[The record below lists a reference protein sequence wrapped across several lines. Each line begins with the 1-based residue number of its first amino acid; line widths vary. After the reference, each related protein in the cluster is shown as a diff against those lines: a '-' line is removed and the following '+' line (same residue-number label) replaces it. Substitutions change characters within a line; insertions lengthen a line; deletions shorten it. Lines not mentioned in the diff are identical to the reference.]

1 MQTIKL
7 KRGLDIPFEG
17 QAAETLG
24 SVRRPE
30 VFHVVPDQFAGIT
43 PKLDVKVGDRVK
55 AGSPLFHDKAFE
67 EMLFTAPV
75 SGEVKEIVRGD
86 RRKILSIDILADT
99 KIEYLSFDKELKELK
114 DSKDSKEAIKA
125 LLLKSGL
132 WALMKQRPYDC
143 IAMPNKQPRA
153 IFISSFDSAPCA
165 PNYEW
170 VLKGQLPTL
179 QAAVTA
185 LGKLAPVFIG
195 IQGGAK
201 ATEFRELKDCTL
213 YEVFGPHPAGNVGVQ
228 LNNLAPLAK
237 GETVFTLNIQDLAL
251 IGRLFQKG
259 IVDMQKKV
267 ALTGPLAYGRQ
278 YYNVLP
284 GMPVS
289 AVLTSNVHTEVPC
302 RYIAG
307 NVLSGRMLDRK
318 AVGSETAGA
327 VGSEIPECFSI
338 YDNQLTVLDEGS
350 ENHEFMGWLLPRF
363 KAFNAGCTDPAKM
376 LTDNA
381 FTRWLFGPKKYQW
394 DALLKGG
401 RRAIIVSNEYDR
413 VFPMDIYPEYLI
425 KAMIAGNIDR
435 MEALG
440 AYEVAPEDF
449 ALCEYV
455 CTSKMP
461 LQAIVR
467 EALDNLKKEIE

>member
-30 VFHVVPDQFAGIT
+30 VFHIVPDHFAGVT
-43 PKLDVKVGDRVK
+43 PKLDVKVGDKVK
-55 AGSPLFHDKAFE
+55 AGSVLFHDKAFE
-67 EMLFTAPV
+67 EMQFTSPV
-75 SGEVKEIVRGD
+75 SGMVKEIVRGE
-86 RRKILSIDILADT
+86 RRKILSIDIQADAALAYERFEIGDLT
-99 KIEYLSFDKELKELK
+99 LENV
-114 DSKDSKEAIKA
+114 KA

-143 IAMPNKQPRA
+143 IAMPNKTPRA
-153 IFISSFDSAPCA
+153 IFISSFDTAPVA

-179 QAAVTA
+179 QAGVSA
-185 LGKLAPVFIG
+185 LAKLAPVFVG
-195 IQGGAK
+195 IQGGAR

-213 YEVFGPHPAGNVGVQ
+213 YEVYGPHPAGNVGVQ

-237 GETVFTLNIQDLAL
+237 GETVFTVNIQDLAI

-259 IVDMQKKV
+259 IVDMSKKI
-267 ALTGPLAYGRQ
+267 ALTGPLAVEKQ
-278 YYNVLP
+278 YYTVLP
-284 GMPVS
+284 GMS
-289 AVLTSNVHTEVPC
+289 ASAILKSNVHDECPC
-302 RYIAG
+302 RFIAG
-307 NVLSGRMLDRK
+307 NVLSGRQIAMDDILS
-318 AVGSETAGA
+318 V
-327 VGSEIPECFSI
+327 
-338 YDNQLTVLDEGS
+338 YDNQLTVLEDGAER
-350 ENHEFMGWLLPRF
+350 HEFMGWLLPRF
-363 KAFNAGCTDPAKM
+363 SSFNAGKTDPAK
-376 LTDNA
+376 LLEF
-381 FTRWLFGPKKYQW
+381 FTRPIFGPKKYQW
-394 DALLKGG
+394 DARLKGG
-401 RRAIIVSNEYDR
+401 RRAIIVSGEYDK

-449 ALCEYV
+449 ALCEFV

>member
-7 KRGLDIPFEG
+7 KKGLDIPFEG

-114 DSKDSKEAIKA
+114 DSKDSKEAIKT

-195 IQGGAK
+195 IKGGAK

-289 AVLTSNVHTEVPC
+289 AILRSNVHTECPC

-307 NVLSGRMLDRK
+307 NVLTGK
-318 AVGSETAGA
+318 ALESDKVTKDDVQG
-327 VGSEIPECFSI
+327 IPECFSI

-376 LTDNA
+376 LDNG
-381 FTRWLFGPKKYQW
+381 FTRWLFGPKRYTW
-394 DALLKGG
+394 DARLKGG

>member
-30 VFHVVPDQFAGIT
+30 VFHIVPDQFAGIT

-67 EMLFTAPV
+67 SLFFTSPV
-75 SGEVKEIVRGD
+75 SGEVKEIVRGE
-86 RRKILSIDILADT
+86 RRKIMSIDILADSV
-99 KIEYLSFDKELKELK
+99 IEYEHFEVKNGANGDASLNGEEV
-114 DSKDSKEAIKA
+114 KA

-143 IAMPNKQPRA
+143 IAMPNKTPRA

-165 PNYEW
+165 PNYEF

-179 QAAVTA
+179 QAAVSA
-185 LGKLAPVFIG
+185 LSKIAPVFIG
-195 IQGGAK
+195 IKGKSEFLARK
-201 ATEFRELKDCTL
+201 SSHDFFRELKDCTL
-213 YEVFGPHPAGNVGVQ
+213 YEVYGPHPAGNVGVQ

-237 GETVFTLNIQDLAL
+237 GETVFTVNIQDLAI

-267 ALTGPLAYGRQ
+267 TLTGPLAYGKQ

-289 AVLTSNVHTEVPC
+289 AILTSNVHTECPC

-307 NVLSGRMLDRK
+307 NVLSGRQISMDDMIS
-318 AVGSETAGA
+318 V
-327 VGSEIPECFSI
+327 
-338 YDNQLTVLDEGS
+338 YDNQFTVLDEGS
-350 ENHEFMGWLLPRF
+350 ENHEFMGWMLPRF
-363 KAFNAGCTDPAKM
+363 SAFNAGKTDPAG
-376 LTDNA
+376 LLDNR

-394 DALLKGG
+394 DARLKGG
-401 RRAIIVSNEYDR
+401 RRAIIVSGEYDK

-425 KAMIAGNIDR
+425 KAMIASNIDK

-461 LQAIVR
+461 LQVIVR
-467 EALDNLKKEIE
+467 EALDYLRKEIE

>member
-7 KRGLDIPFEG
+7 KKGLNIPFEG
-17 QAAETLG
+17 AAAETLG
-24 SVRRPE
+24 SVRRPDI
-30 VFHVVPDQFAGIT
+30 FHVVPDHFPDVT
-43 PKLDVKVGDRVK
+43 PKLLVK
-55 AGSPLFHDKAFE
+55 AGEDVKAGTPLFYDKAFE
-67 EMLFTAPV
+67 QMLFTSPV
-75 SGEVKEIVRGD
+75 SGKVKEIVRGD
-86 RRKILSIDILADT
+86 RRKILSIDIEADAKIAYEKFDTTEDT
-99 KIEYLSFDKELKELK
+99 KT
-114 DSKDSKEAIKA
+114 

-132 WALMKQRPYDC
+132 WALLKQRPYDC
-143 IAMPNKQPRA
+143 IALPNKTPRA
-153 IFISSFDSAPCA
+153 IFISSFDSAPVA
-165 PNYEW
+165 PNYEF

-179 QAAVTA
+179 QAGVSA
-185 LGKLAPVFIG
+185 LAKLAPVFIG
-195 IQGGAK
+195 IQGGAR

-213 YEVFGPHPAGNVGVQ
+213 FEVFGPHPAGNVGVQ

-237 GETVFTLNIQDLAL
+237 GETVFTVNIQDLAV

-259 IVDMQKKV
+259 IVDMSKKI
-267 ALTGPLAYGRQ
+267 ALTGPLAVEKQ

-284 GMPVS
+284 GMPFD
-289 AVLTSNVHTEVPC
+289 AILRSNVHDECAVRC
-302 RYIAG
+302 VAG
-307 NVLSGRMLDRK
+307 NVLSGRQIQPNDII
-318 AVGSETAGA
+318 S
-327 VGSEIPECFSI
+327 P
-338 YDNQLTVLDEGS
+338 YDNQITVLEDGADKA
-350 ENHEFMGWLLPRF
+350 EFMGWLLPRF
-363 KAFNAGCTDPAKM
+363 NAFNAGCTDPAK
-376 LTDNA
+376 LFDNC

-394 DALLKGG
+394 DARLKGG

-449 ALCEYV
+449 ALCEFV

>member
-55 AGSPLFHDKAFE
+55 AGSPLSFE

-143 IAMPNKQPRA
+143 IAMPNKTPRA

-195 IQGGAK
+195 IQGGAR

-307 NVLSGRMLDRK
+307 NVLSGRQITLDDM
-318 AVGSETAGA
+318 
-327 VGSEIPECFSI
+327 ISI

-376 LTDNA
+376 FDNG
-381 FTRWLFGPKKYQW
+381 FTRRLFGPKKYQW
-394 DALLKGG
+394 DARLKGG

>member
-17 QAAETLG
+17 PAAETLG

-30 VFHVVPDQFAGIT
+30 VYHIVPDHFAGIT
-43 PKLDVKVGDRVK
+43 PKLDVKVGDKVK
-55 AGSPLFHDKAFE
+55 AGSVLFHDKTFE
-67 EMLFTAPV
+67 EMQFSSPV
-75 SGEVKEIVRGD
+75 SGVVKEIVRGE
-86 RRKILSIDILADT
+86 RRKILSIDIEADAKVAYEKFEIGDLT
-99 KIEYLSFDKELKELK
+99 LENV
-114 DSKDSKEAIKA
+114 KA

-143 IAMPNKQPRA
+143 IALPTKTPRA
-153 IFISSFDSAPCA
+153 IFISSFDSAPVA
-165 PNYEW
+165 PNYEF
-170 VLKGQLPTL
+170 VLKGSLPTL
-179 QAAVTA
+179 QAGVSA
-185 LGKLAPVFIG
+185 LAKLAPVFIG
-195 IQGGAK
+195 IQAGAR

-213 YEVFGPHPAGNVGVQ
+213 YEVAGPHPAGNVGVQ

-237 GETVFTLNIQDLAL
+237 GETVFTVNIQDLAI

-259 IVDMQKKV
+259 IVDYQKKV
-267 ALTGPLAYGRQ
+267 ALTGPLAYGKQ

-284 GMPVS
+284 GM
-289 AVLTSNVHTEVPC
+289 AYDAILRSNVHDEVAC
-302 RYIAG
+302 RFIAG
-307 NVLSGRMLDRK
+307 NVLSGRQIQPTDII
-318 AVGSETAGA
+318 S
-327 VGSEIPECFSI
+327 P
-338 YDNQLTVLDEGS
+338 YDNQITVLEDGAER
-350 ENHEFMGWLLPRF
+350 HEFMGWLLPRF
-363 KAFNAGCTDPAKM
+363 NAFNAGCTDPAKM
-376 LTDNA
+376 LDNG

-394 DALLKGG
+394 DARLKGG
-401 RRAIIVSNEYDR
+401 RRAIIVSNEYDK

-449 ALCEYV
+449 ALCEFV

>member
-7 KRGLDIPFEG
+7 KRGLNIPFEG
-17 QAAETLG
+17 PAAETLG
-24 SVRRPE
+24 SVRCPE
-30 VFHVVPDQFAGIT
+30 VFHIVPDHFAGIT
-43 PKLDVKVGDRVK
+43 PKLDVKVGDKVK

-67 EMLFTAPV
+67 EMHFTSPV
-75 SGEVKEIVRGD
+75 SGEVKEIVRGE
-86 RRKILSIDILADT
+86 RRKILSIDILADA
-99 KIEYLSFDKELKELK
+99 KIAYEKFDTAENV
-114 DSKDSKEAIKA
+114 KA

-143 IAMPNKQPRA
+143 IALPTKTPRA
-153 IFISSFDSAPCA
+153 IFISSFDSAPVA
-165 PNYEW
+165 PNYEF

-179 QAAVTA
+179 QAGVSA
-185 LGKLAPVFIG
+185 LAKLAPVFIG
-195 IQGGAK
+195 IQAGAR

-213 YEVFGPHPAGNVGVQ
+213 YEVAGPHPAGNVGVQ

-237 GETVFTLNIQDLAL
+237 GETVFTVNIQDLAI

-267 ALTGPLAYGRQ
+267 ALTGPLAYGKQ

-284 GMPVS
+284 GMS
-289 AVLTSNVHTEVPC
+289 YDAILRSNVHDECAVRC
-302 RYIAG
+302 VAG
-307 NVLSGRMLDRK
+307 NVLSGKQIQPTDII
-318 AVGSETAGA
+318 S
-327 VGSEIPECFSI
+327 P
-338 YDNQLTVLDEGS
+338 YDNQITVLEDGAER
-350 ENHEFMGWLLPRF
+350 HEFMGWLLPRF
-363 KAFNAGCTDPAKM
+363 NAFNAGCTDPAKM
-376 LTDNA
+376 LDNG

-394 DALLKGG
+394 DARLKGG

-449 ALCEYV
+449 ALCEFV

>member
-7 KRGLDIPFEG
+7 KRGLNIPFEG
-17 QAAETLG
+17 PAAETLG

-30 VFHVVPDQFAGIT
+30 VFHIVPDHFAGIT
-43 PKLDVKVGDRVK
+43 PKLDVKVGDKVK
-55 AGSPLFHDKAFE
+55 AGSPLFHDKTFE
-67 EMLFTAPV
+67 EMHFTSPV
-75 SGEVKEIVRGD
+75 SGEVKEIVRGE
-86 RRKILSIDILADT
+86 RRKILSIDILADA
-99 KIEYLSFDKELKELK
+99 KIAYEKFDTAE
-114 DSKDSKEAIKA
+114 DVKA

-143 IAMPNKQPRA
+143 IALPTKTPRA
-153 IFISSFDSAPCA
+153 IFISSFDSAPVA
-165 PNYEW
+165 PNYEF
-170 VLKGQLPTL
+170 VLKGLLPVL
-179 QAAVTA
+179 QAGVSA
-185 LGKLAPVFIG
+185 LAKLAPVFIG
-195 IQGGAK
+195 IQAGAR

-213 YEVFGPHPAGNVGVQ
+213 YEVAGPHPAGNVGVQ

-237 GETVFTLNIQDLAL
+237 GETVFTVNIQDLAI

-259 IVDMQKKV
+259 IVDYQKKV
-267 ALTGPLAYGRQ
+267 ALTGPLAYGKQ

-284 GMPVS
+284 GMEFD
-289 AVLTSNVHTEVPC
+289 AILRSNVHDEVAC
-302 RYIAG
+302 RFIAG
-307 NVLSGRMLDRK
+307 NVLSGKQIQPTDII
-318 AVGSETAGA
+318 S
-327 VGSEIPECFSI
+327 P
-338 YDNQLTVLDEGS
+338 YDNQITVLEDGAER
-350 ENHEFMGWLLPRF
+350 HEFMGWLLPRF
-363 KAFNAGCTDPAKM
+363 NAFNAGCTDPAKM
-376 LTDNA
+376 LDNG

-394 DALLKGG
+394 DARLKGG

-449 ALCEYV
+449 ALCEFV

>member
-165 PNYEW
+165 PNYEF

-284 GMPVS
+284 SMPVS
-289 AVLTSNVHTEVPC
+289 AVLTSNVHNEVPC
-302 RYIAG
+302 RFIAG
-307 NVLSGRMLDRK
+307 NVLSGKQITLDDM
-318 AVGSETAGA
+318 
-327 VGSEIPECFSI
+327 ISI

-376 LTDNA
+376 LDNC
-381 FTRWLFGPKKYQW
+381 FTRWLFGPKRYTW
-394 DALLKGG
+394 DARLKGG

>member
-17 QAAETLG
+17 AAAQTIG

-30 VFHVVPDQFAGIT
+30 VFHIIPDHFAGIT
-43 PKLDVKVGDRVK
+43 PKLMVKEGETVK

-67 EMLFTAPV
+67 DLLFTSPV
-75 SGEVKEIVRGD
+75 SGTVKAIVRGD
-86 RRKILSIDILADT
+86 RRKVMSIDIEADATIQYEKFDT
-99 KIEYLSFDKELKELK
+99 KEEP
-114 DSKDSKEAIKA
+114 KA

-132 WALMKQRPYDC
+132 WALIKQRPYDC
-143 IAMPNKQPRA
+143 IALPNKQPRA
-153 IFISSFDSAPCA
+153 IFISSFDSAPVA
-165 PNYEW
+165 PDYEW

-179 QAAVTA
+179 QAGVSA
-185 LGKLAPVFIG
+185 LAKLAPVFIG
-195 IQGGAK
+195 IKGGAK

-289 AVLTSNVHTEVPC
+289 AVLTSNAHTECPC

-307 NVLSGRMLDRK
+307 NVLSGRQIDLEEM
-318 AVGSETAGA
+318 
-327 VGSEIPECFSI
+327 ISI
-338 YDNQLTVLDEGS
+338 YDNQFTVLDEGS
-350 ENHEFMGWLLPRF
+350 EKAEFMGWMWPRL
-363 KAFNAGCTDPAKM
+363 KDFNAGKTDPAKM
-376 LTDNA
+376 LDNC
-381 FTRWLFGPKKYQW
+381 FTRWLFGPKHYPW
-394 DALLKGG
+394 DARLKGG
-401 RRAIIVSNEYDR
+401 RRAIIVSGEYDK

-449 ALCEYV
+449 ALCEFV

-467 EALDNLKKEIE
+467 TALDNLKKEIE

>member
-7 KRGLDIPFEG
+7 KRGLNIPFEG
-17 QAAETLG
+17 AAAETIG

-30 VFHVVPDQFAGIT
+30 VFHIVPDHFAGIT
-43 PKLDVKVGDRVK
+43 PKLDVKVGDKVK
-55 AGSPLFHDKAFE
+55 AGSPLFHDKTFE
-67 EMLFTAPV
+67 EMHFTSPV
-75 SGEVKEIVRGD
+75 SGEVKEIVRGE
-86 RRKILSIDILADT
+86 RRKILSIDILSDAKIAYEKFDT
-99 KIEYLSFDKELKELK
+99 AEDV
-114 DSKDSKEAIKA
+114 KA

-143 IAMPNKQPRA
+143 IALPTKTPRA
-153 IFISSFDSAPCA
+153 IFISSFDSAPVA
-165 PNYEW
+165 PNYEF

-179 QAAVTA
+179 QAGVSA
-185 LGKLAPVFIG
+185 LAKLAPVFIG
-195 IQGGAK
+195 IQAGAR

-213 YEVFGPHPAGNVGVQ
+213 YEVAGPHPAGNVGVQ

-237 GETVFTLNIQDLAL
+237 GETVFTVNIQDLAI

-267 ALTGPLAYGRQ
+267 ALTGPLAYGKQ

-284 GMPVS
+284 GM
-289 AVLTSNVHTEVPC
+289 AYDAILRSNVHDEVAC
-302 RYIAG
+302 RFIAG
-307 NVLSGRMLDRK
+307 NVLSGRQIQTTDII
-318 AVGSETAGA
+318 S
-327 VGSEIPECFSI
+327 P
-338 YDNQLTVLDEGS
+338 YDNQITVLEDGAER
-350 ENHEFMGWLLPRF
+350 HEFMGWLLPRF
-363 KAFNAGCTDPAKM
+363 NAFNAGCTDPAKM
-376 LTDNA
+376 LDNG
-381 FTRWLFGPKKYQW
+381 FTRWLFGPKRYQW
-394 DALLKGG
+394 DARLKGG

-449 ALCEYV
+449 ALCEFV

>member
-67 EMLFTAPV
+67 SLFFTSPV

-86 RRKILSIDILADT
+86 RRKILSIDILADAR
-99 KIEYLSFDKELKELK
+99 IEYATFEVKNGANGANGDASLNGEEV
-114 DSKDSKEAIKA
+114 KA

-179 QAAVTA
+179 QAGVSA
-185 LGKLAPVFIG
+185 LAKLAPVYVG
-195 IQGGAK
+195 IRGGAK
-201 ATEFRELKDCTL
+201 ATEFRELKECTL
-213 YEVFGPHPAGNVGVQ
+213 FEVYGPHPAGNVGVQ

-289 AVLTSNVHTEVPC
+289 AIFKSNVHTECPC
-302 RYIAG
+302 RFIAG
-307 NVLSGRMLDRK
+307 NVLSGRALNGDAALNGENGEM
-318 AVGSETAGA
+318 
-327 VGSEIPECFSI
+327 ISI
-338 YDNQLTVLDEGS
+338 YDNQFTVLDEGS

-376 LTDNA
+376 LDNG

-394 DALLKGG
+394 DARLKGG

>member
-307 NVLSGRMLDRK
+307 NVLSGRQITLDDM
-318 AVGSETAGA
+318 
-327 VGSEIPECFSI
+327 ISI

-394 DALLKGG
+394 DARLKGG

>member
-7 KRGLDIPFEG
+7 KRGLNIPFEG
-17 QAAETLG
+17 AAALTLG

-30 VFHVVPDQFAGIT
+30 VFHIVPDHFPGIT
-43 PKLDVKVGDRVK
+43 PKLLVK
-55 AGSPLFHDKAFE
+55 AGDDVKAGTPLFYDKAFE
-67 EMLFTAPV
+67 QMLFTSPV
-75 SGEVKEIVRGD
+75 SGKVTEIVRGE
-86 RRKILSIDILADT
+86 RRKILSIDIEADASVRYEKFDT
-99 KIEYLSFDKELKELK
+99 KEDV
-114 DSKDSKEAIKA
+114 KA

-132 WALMKQRPYDC
+132 WALLKQRPYDC
-143 IAMPNKQPRA
+143 IALPNKTPRA
-153 IFISSFDSAPCA
+153 IFISSFDSAPVA
-165 PNYEW
+165 PDYEF
-170 VLKGQLPTL
+170 VLKGQLPVL

-185 LGKLAPVFIG
+185 LSQLAPVFVG
-195 IQGGAK
+195 LK
-201 ATEFRELKDCTL
+201 AGSKAPEFRELKDCTL
-213 YEVFGPHPAGNVGVQ
+213 YEVAGPHPAGNVGVQ

-237 GETVFTLNIQDLAL
+237 GETVFTVNIQDLAI

-289 AVLTSNVHTEVPC
+289 AIFKSNVHDECPC

-307 NVLSGRMLDRK
+307 NVLSGKQICPDKDIISL
-318 AVGSETAGA
+318 
-327 VGSEIPECFSI
+327 
-338 YDNQLTVLDEGS
+338 YDNQFTVLEDGADKA
-350 ENHEFMGWLLPRF
+350 EFMGWLLPRF
-363 KAFNAGCTDPAKM
+363 KDFNAGCTDPAKM
-376 LTDNA
+376 FDNC
-381 FTRWLFGPKKYQW
+381 FTQWLFGQKKYNW
-394 DALLKGG
+394 DARLKGG
-401 RRAIIVSNEYDR
+401 RRAIIVSNEYDK

-449 ALCEYV
+449 ALCEFV

>member
-17 QAAETLG
+17 AAEKALG

-30 VFHVVPDQFAGIT
+30 VFHIVPDHFAGIT
-43 PKLDVKVGDRVK
+43 PKLDVKVGDQVK

-67 EMLFTAPV
+67 ELLFTSPV
-75 SGEVKEIVRGD
+75 SGKVVDIVRGE
-86 RRKILSIDILADT
+86 RRKVMSIDIQADAVIAYE
-99 KIEYLSFDKELKELK
+99 KFDTAGDVKP
-114 DSKDSKEAIKA
+114 

-132 WALMKQRPYDC
+132 WALLKQRPYDC
-143 IAMPNKQPRA
+143 IALPNKTPRA
-153 IFISSFDSAPCA
+153 IFISSFDTAPVA
-165 PNYEW
+165 PDYEW

-179 QAAVTA
+179 QAGVSA
-185 LGKLAPVFIG
+185 LAKLAPVFIG
-195 IQGGAK
+195 IRSGAK

-213 YEVFGPHPAGNVGVQ
+213 YEVAGPHPAGNVGVQ
-228 LNNLAPLAK
+228 LNNIAPLAK
-237 GETVFTLNIQDLAL
+237 GETVFTVNIQDLAI

-284 GMPVS
+284 GMEYN
-289 AVLTSNVHTEVPC
+289 AILKSNVHTEVPC
-302 RYIAG
+302 RYVAG
-307 NVLSGRMLDRK
+307 NVLSGK
-318 AVGSETAGA
+318 QIQPNEYISV
-327 VGSEIPECFSI
+327 
-338 YDNQLTVLDEGS
+338 YDNQLTVLEDGADKA
-350 ENHEFMGWLLPRF
+350 EFMGWLLPRF
-363 KAFNAGCTDPAKM
+363 KSFNAGCTDPAKM
-376 LTDNA
+376 LDNG

-394 DALLKGG
+394 DARLKGG

-449 ALCEYV
+449 ALCEFV

>member
-17 QAAETLG
+17 AAAQTLG

-30 VFHVVPDQFAGIT
+30 VFHIVPDHFAGIT
-43 PKLDVKVGDRVK
+43 PKLDVKVGDQVK

-67 EMLFTAPV
+67 EMQFTSPV
-75 SGEVKEIVRGD
+75 SGKVVDIVRGE
-86 RRKILSIDILADT
+86 RRKVMSIDIQADAT
-99 KIEYLSFDKELKELK
+99 IAYEKFDTAGDVK
-114 DSKDSKEAIKA
+114 S

-132 WALMKQRPYDC
+132 WALLRQRPYDC
-143 IAMPNKQPRA
+143 IALPNKTPRA
-153 IFISSFDSAPCA
+153 IFISSFDTAPVA
-165 PNYEW
+165 PDYEF

-185 LGKLAPVFIG
+185 LSQLAPVFVG
-195 IQGGAK
+195 LK
-201 ATEFRELKDCTL
+201 AGSKAPEFRELKDCTL
-213 YEVFGPHPAGNVGVQ
+213 YEVAGPHPAGNVGVQ

-237 GETVFTLNIQDLAL
+237 GETVFTVNIQDLAL

-289 AVLTSNVHTEVPC
+289 AIFKSNVHDECPC

-307 NVLSGRMLDRK
+307 NVLSGRQICPE
-318 AVGSETAGA
+318 SEMI
-327 VGSEIPECFSI
+327 SP
-338 YDNQLTVLDEGS
+338 YDNQFTVLEDGADKA
-350 ENHEFMGWLLPRF
+350 EFMGWLLPRF
-363 KAFNAGCTDPAKM
+363 KDFNAGCTDPAKM
-376 LTDNA
+376 FDNCI
-381 FTRWLFGPKKYQW
+381 TRWLFGPKKYNW
-394 DALLKGG
+394 DARLKGG

-449 ALCEYV
+449 ALCEFV

>member
-114 DSKDSKEAIKA
+114 DSKDSKEAIKT

-195 IQGGAK
+195 IQGGAR

-267 ALTGPLAYGRQ
+267 ALTGPLAYGKQ

-284 GMPVS
+284 GMPV
-289 AVLTSNVHTEVPC
+289 AAIFNSNVHQEVPC

-307 NVLSGRMLDRK
+307 NVLTGRALNVQCTKDD
-318 AVGSETAGA
+318 VQG
-327 VGSEIPECFSI
+327 IPECISI
-338 YDNQLTVLDEGS
+338 YDNQFTVLDEGS

-376 LTDNA
+376 FDNG
-381 FTRWLFGPKKYQW
+381 FTRHRQQRVRPRLPDGYLPRVPDQ
-394 DALLKGG
+394 G
-401 RRAIIVSNEYDR
+401 YDR
-413 VFPMDIYPEYLI
+413 
-425 KAMIAGNIDR
+425 G
-435 MEALG
+435 
-440 AYEVAPEDF
+440 
-449 ALCEYV
+449 
-455 CTSKMP
+455 
-461 LQAIVR
+461 
-467 EALDNLKKEIE
+467 

>member
-165 PNYEW
+165 PNYEF

-195 IQGGAK
+195 IQGGAR

-307 NVLSGRMLDRK
+307 NVLSGRQITLDDM
-318 AVGSETAGA
+318 
-327 VGSEIPECFSI
+327 ISI

-376 LTDNA
+376 LDNC
-381 FTRWLFGPKKYQW
+381 FT
-394 DALLKGG
+394 
-401 RRAIIVSNEYDR
+401 
-413 VFPMDIYPEYLI
+413 
-425 KAMIAGNIDR
+425 
-435 MEALG
+435 
-440 AYEVAPEDF
+440 
-449 ALCEYV
+449 
-455 CTSKMP
+455 
-461 LQAIVR
+461 
-467 EALDNLKKEIE
+467 

>member
-17 QAAETLG
+17 AAALTLG

-30 VFHVVPDQFAGIT
+30 VFHIVPDHFAGIT
-43 PKLDVKVGDRVK
+43 PKLDVKVGDQVK

-67 EMLFTAPV
+67 ELLFTSPV
-75 SGEVKEIVRGD
+75 SGKVVDIVRGE
-86 RRKILSIDILADT
+86 RRKVMSIDIQADA
-99 KIEYLSFDKELKELK
+99 KIAYEKFDTAGDVK
-114 DSKDSKEAIKA
+114 S

-132 WALMKQRPYDC
+132 WALLKQRPYDC
-143 IAMPNKQPRA
+143 IALPNKTPRA
-153 IFISSFDSAPCA
+153 IFISSFDTAPVA
-165 PNYEW
+165 PNYEF
-170 VLKGQLPTL
+170 VLKGQLPVL
-179 QAAVTA
+179 QAGISA
-185 LGKLAPVFIG
+185 LAKLAPVFVG
-195 IQGGAK
+195 LRVGSK
-201 ATEFRELKDCTL
+201 APEFRELKDCTL
-213 YEVFGPHPAGNVGVQ
+213 YEVAGPHPAGNVGVQ
-228 LNNLAPLAK
+228 LNNLAPMAK
-237 GETVFTLNIQDLAL
+237 GETVFTVNIQDLAI

-289 AVLTSNVHTEVPC
+289 AIFKSNVHDECPC

-307 NVLSGRMLDRK
+307 NVLSGRQ
-318 AVGSETAGA
+318 
-327 VGSEIPECFSI
+327 ICPESDMI
-338 YDNQLTVLDEGS
+338 SLYDNQFTVLEDGAEKA
-350 ENHEFMGWLLPRF
+350 EFMGWLLPRF
-363 KAFNAGCTDPAKM
+363 KDFNAGCTDPAKM
-376 LTDNA
+376 FDNCI
-381 FTRWLFGPKKYQW
+381 TRWLFGPKKYNW
-394 DALLKGG
+394 DARLKGG
-401 RRAIIVSNEYDR
+401 RRAIIVSNEYDK

-449 ALCEYV
+449 ALCEFV

>member
-17 QAAETLG
+17 AAAQTLG

-30 VFHVVPDQFAGIT
+30 VSHIVPDHFAGIT
-43 PKLDVKVGDRVK
+43 PKLDVKVGDKVK

-67 EMLFTAPV
+67 EMQFTSPV
-75 SGEVKEIVRGD
+75 SGKVVDIVRGE
-86 RRKILSIDILADT
+86 RRKVMSIDIQADAVIAYE
-99 KIEYLSFDKELKELK
+99 KFDTAGDVK
-114 DSKDSKEAIKA
+114 S

-132 WALMKQRPYDC
+132 WALLKQRPYDC
-143 IAMPNKQPRA
+143 IALPNKTPRA
-153 IFISSFDSAPCA
+153 IFISTFDTAPVA
-165 PNYEW
+165 PDYEF

-185 LGKLAPVFIG
+185 LNQLAPVFVG
-195 IQGGAK
+195 LK
-201 ATEFRELKDCTL
+201 AGSKAPEFRELKDCTL
-213 YEVFGPHPAGNVGVQ
+213 YEVAGPHPAGNVGVQ

-237 GETVFTLNIQDLAL
+237 GETVFTVNIQDLAI

-289 AVLTSNVHTEVPC
+289 AIFKSNVHDECPC

-307 NVLSGRMLDRK
+307 NVLSGK
-318 AVGSETAGA
+318 QICPESEMI
-327 VGSEIPECFSI
+327 SL
-338 YDNQLTVLDEGS
+338 YDNQFTVLEDGA
-350 ENHEFMGWLLPRF
+350 NKAEFMGWLLPRF
-363 KAFNAGCTDPAKM
+363 KDFNAGCTDPAKM
-376 LTDNA
+376 FDNC
-381 FTRWLFGPKKYQW
+381 FTRWLFGPKKYNW
-394 DALLKGG
+394 DARLKGG

-449 ALCEYV
+449 ALCEFV

>member
-7 KRGLDIPFEG
+7 KRGLNIPFEG
-17 QAAETLG
+17 AAALTLG

-30 VFHVVPDQFAGIT
+30 VFHIVPDHFPGIT
-43 PKLDVKVGDRVK
+43 PKLLVK
-55 AGSPLFHDKAFE
+55 AGDDVKAGTPLFYDKAFE
-67 EMLFTAPV
+67 QMLFTSPV
-75 SGEVKEIVRGD
+75 SGKVTEIVRGE
-86 RRKILSIDILADT
+86 RRKILSIDIEADASVRYEKFDT
-99 KIEYLSFDKELKELK
+99 KEEV
-114 DSKDSKEAIKA
+114 KA

-132 WALMKQRPYDC
+132 WALLKQRPYDC
-143 IAMPNKQPRA
+143 IALPNKTPRA
-153 IFISSFDSAPCA
+153 IFISSFDSAPVA
-165 PNYEW
+165 PDYEF
-170 VLKGQLPTL
+170 VLKGQLPVL

-185 LGKLAPVFIG
+185 LSQLAPVFVG
-195 IQGGAK
+195 LK
-201 ATEFRELKDCTL
+201 AGSKAPEFRELKDCTL
-213 YEVFGPHPAGNVGVQ
+213 YEVAGPHPAGNVGVQ

-237 GETVFTLNIQDLAL
+237 GETVFTVNIQDLAI

-289 AVLTSNVHTEVPC
+289 AIFKSNVHDECPC

-307 NVLSGRMLDRK
+307 NVLSGKQICPDKDIISL
-318 AVGSETAGA
+318 
-327 VGSEIPECFSI
+327 
-338 YDNQLTVLDEGS
+338 YDNQFTVLEDGADKA
-350 ENHEFMGWLLPRF
+350 EFMGWLLPRF
-363 KAFNAGCTDPAKM
+363 KDFNAGCTDPAK
-376 LTDNA
+376 LFDNC
-381 FTRWLFGPKKYQW
+381 FTQWLFGQKKYNW
-394 DALLKGG
+394 DARLKGG
-401 RRAIIVSNEYDR
+401 RRAIIVSNEYDK

-449 ALCEYV
+449 ALCEFV

>member
-7 KRGLDIPFEG
+7 KRGLNIPFEG
-17 QAAETLG
+17 PAAETLG

-30 VFHVVPDQFAGIT
+30 VFHIVPDHFAGIT
-43 PKLDVKVGDRVK
+43 PKLDVKVGDKVK
-55 AGSPLFHDKAFE
+55 AGSPLFHDKTFE
-67 EMLFTAPV
+67 EMHFTSPV
-75 SGEVKEIVRGD
+75 SGEVKEIVRGE
-86 RRKILSIDILADT
+86 RRKILSIDILADA
-99 KIEYLSFDKELKELK
+99 KIAYEKFDTAE
-114 DSKDSKEAIKA
+114 DVKA

-143 IAMPNKQPRA
+143 IALPTKTPRA
-153 IFISSFDSAPCA
+153 IFISSFDSAPVA
-165 PNYEW
+165 PNYEF

-179 QAAVTA
+179 QAGVSA
-185 LGKLAPVFIG
+185 LAKLAPVFIG
-195 IQGGAK
+195 IQAGAR

-213 YEVFGPHPAGNVGVQ
+213 YEVAGPHPAGNVGVQ

-237 GETVFTLNIQDLAL
+237 GETVFTVNIQDLAI

-259 IVDMQKKV
+259 IVDYQKKV
-267 ALTGPLAYGRQ
+267 ALTGPLAYGKQ

-284 GMPVS
+284 GM
-289 AVLTSNVHTEVPC
+289 AYDAILRSNVHDEVAC
-302 RYIAG
+302 RFIAG
-307 NVLSGRMLDRK
+307 NVLSGRQIQPTDII
-318 AVGSETAGA
+318 S
-327 VGSEIPECFSI
+327 P
-338 YDNQLTVLDEGS
+338 YDNQITVLEDGAER
-350 ENHEFMGWLLPRF
+350 HEFMGWLLPRF
-363 KAFNAGCTDPAKM
+363 NAFNAGCTDPAKM
-376 LTDNA
+376 LDNG

-394 DALLKGG
+394 DARLKGG

-449 ALCEYV
+449 ALCEFV